1 MVLRFHDFHFM
12 VFISREYLGV
22 EVSFRYDE
30 WHGDIGGIFMIPFV
44 RILFGYEL
52 RQEESQEAVEDGERY

>member
-1 MVLRFHDFHFM
+1 MVLRFHDFYFM
-12 VFISREYLGV
+12 VFISHEYLGV

>member
-1 MVLRFHDFHFM
+1 MLRFHDFYFM

-44 RILFGYEL
+44 QILFGYEL